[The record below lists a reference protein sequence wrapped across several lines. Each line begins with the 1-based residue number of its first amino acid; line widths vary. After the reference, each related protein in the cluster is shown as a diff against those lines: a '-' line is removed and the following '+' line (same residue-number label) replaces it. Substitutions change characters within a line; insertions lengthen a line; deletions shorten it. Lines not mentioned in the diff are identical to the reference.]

1 MIKKHTILWLITLS
15 LIFGFFTP
23 AQPAWAQSGKKSVI
37 VLTANGPL
45 TEAMAE
51 YLDRGLRVAQQDNA
65 ELLILQLDTPGG
77 DITLMER
84 MVQSIRSSPVPVV
97 VYVTPRGA
105 MAASAGTLI
114 TLAGHAAAM
123 APETIIGAAS
133 PVGGQGEDLAQT
145 ESLKTKEAMKALV
158 RTIATQRSPTAIA
171 LAESTI
177 DDAIAVSATEAKDA
191 GLVDFIATDLNDLL
205 RQLDGFTVTTT
216 TGDIRLATSNLSV
229 VKLST
234 SLIEEILAALLNP
247 NIVFLLLTVGVQ
259 AILIELANPG
269 GWIPGFIGAVCLA
282 LAAYGLGILP
292 VNFFGLVIILIAFIL
307 FFLDIK
313 APTHGVLTIAGVA
326 TFIAGGLILFNSP
339 GVPTYQRVSVPLVVG
354 SALVTA
360 AFFFTVVMIG
370 LRAQRLPVY
379 AAQQVLG
386 GSRGIA
392 RSDLRPS
399 GTVQLGGEL
408 WTAELADGEDEI
420 KQGSPVEVVSRDG
433 LHLKVRRK
441 LE

>member
-1 MIKKHTILWLITLS
+1 LWLITLS

-145 ESLKTKEAMKALV
+145 ESIKVKEAMKAIV
-158 RTIATQRSPTAIA
+158 RSIAARRSPAAIA
-171 LAESTI
+171 LAESAI
-177 DDAIAVSATEAKDA
+177 DNAQAASAIEAKNA

>member
-1 MIKKHTILWLITLS
+1 MINKHTFLWLITLA
-15 LIFGFFTP
+15 LVFGLFAP
-23 AQPAWAQSGKKSVI
+23 AQPVAAQSGQKSVV

-51 YLDRGLRVAQQDNA
+51 YLDRGLSVAQQENA

-77 DITLMER
+77 DIILMQR
-84 MVQSIRSSPVPVV
+84 MIKSIRASTVPVV

-114 TLAGHAAAM
+114 TLAGNAAAM

-145 ESLKTKEAMKALV
+145 ESDKTKEAMKALA
-158 RTIATQRSPTAIA
+158 RSISTQRSPAAIA
-171 LAESTI
+171 LVESAI
-177 DDAIAVSATEAKDA
+177 DNAKAASAIEAKNA

-205 RQLDGFTVTTT
+205 QQLNGFTVTTS
-216 TGDIRLATSNLSV
+216 TGQHILATTNLHV
-229 VKLST
+229 INLST

-247 NIVFLLLTVGVQ
+247 NIVFLLLTIGVQ

-269 GWIPGFIGAVCLA
+269 GWIPGFIGAMCLA

-313 APTHGVLTIAGVA
+313 APTHGALTIAGVA
-326 TFIAGGLILFNSP
+326 TFIAGGLVLFNSP
-339 GVPTYQRVSVPLVVG
+339 GVPSYQRVSVPLVVG

-379 AAQQVLG
+379 AAQQVSG
-386 GSRGIA
+386 GSSGIA

-408 WTAELADGEDEI
+408 WTAELAEGEGEI
-420 KQGSPVEVVSRDG
+420 TQGSLVEVVSRDG

-441 LE
+441 SE

>member
-1 MIKKHTILWLITLS
+1 
-15 LIFGFFTP
+15 
-23 AQPAWAQSGKKSVI
+23 
-37 VLTANGPL
+37 
-45 TEAMAE
+45 
-51 YLDRGLRVAQQDNA
+51 
-65 ELLILQLDTPGG
+65 
-77 DITLMER
+77 
-84 MVQSIRSSPVPVV
+84 
-97 VYVTPRGA
+97 
-105 MAASAGTLI
+105 
-114 TLAGHAAAM
+114 
-123 APETIIGAAS
+123 
-133 PVGGQGEDLAQT
+133 VGGQGEDLAQT
-145 ESLKTKEAMKALV
+145 ESIKVKEAMKAIV
-158 RTIATQRSPTAIA
+158 RSIAARRSPAAIA
-171 LAESTI
+171 LAESAI
-177 DDAIAVSATEAKDA
+177 DNAQAASAIEAKNA